1 MHVAPK
7 NCHIKRMLCKV
18 INSHNLQILGLE
30 VGNMAG
36 DGFLK
41 TRYPVNLIQFSD
53 GSRSYDHPEW
63 ATFSKNDSGEE
74 FPALVCYII

>member
-1 MHVAPK
+1 MV
-7 NCHIKRMLCKV
+7 
-18 INSHNLQILGLE
+18 
-30 VGNMAG
+30 G